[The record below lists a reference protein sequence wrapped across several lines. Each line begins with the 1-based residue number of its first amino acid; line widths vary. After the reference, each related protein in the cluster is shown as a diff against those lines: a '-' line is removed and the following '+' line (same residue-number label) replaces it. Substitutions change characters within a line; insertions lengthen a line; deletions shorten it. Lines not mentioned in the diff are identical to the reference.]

1 MLTLAILSSIVISF
15 THHSPHQILI
25 TIQLFFL
32 YIYRFVM
39 IFQYVVFVIHVTEI
53 YPVQVRGL
61 GVGIAI
67 TIGGIGGTITPIV
80 LEEL

>member
-1 MLTLAILSSIVISF
+1 
-15 THHSPHQILI
+15 
-25 TIQLFFL
+25 
-32 YIYRFVM
+32 M
-39 IFQYVVFVIHVTEI
+39 IFQYVIFVIHVTEI